1 MSTTARA
8 DLAPLT
14 SMRGIA
20 ALVVVIYHFSG
31 GFLPNL
37 DLAATTGLVSKGYL
51 WVDFFFV
58 LSGFILSHA
67 YADRFSDTVTWAS
80 FRAFIDARFARI
92 YPLHFL
98 ILMGFLLLELTKLA
112 LIHLDWGQRV
122 DRPFGDSTDAY
133 GFVLNA
139 LLLQTS
145 GLQSYNTWNGPA
157 WSIGAEFGAYLLF
170 PLLTILVVRHGGS
183 LRLALAGAA
192 LAGLWVISAEGTDLD
207 RTADF
212 GLLRCAF
219 EFTLGILTYR
229 AFLRL
234 PRHLLSGSDPLMLL
248 GAGILLAMHFEWPD
262 VLIPPA
268 YALLI
273 LFLAANQGL
282 PARLLSRAPLVRL
295 GVISYSIYMS
305 HYLVLSVIQVMARAL
320 TGAGVGRN
328 LDAGLSVLVLGL
340 VTLVVVL
347 GSNWLYEAVEEP
359 ARARVKGWLARIG

>member
-8 DLAPLT
+8 DIAPLT

-20 ALVVVIYHFSG
+20 ALAVVVYHFSG
-31 GFLPNL
+31 NFLPNL
-37 DLAATTGLVSKGYL
+37 DLASTTGLVSKGYL

-67 YADRFSDTVTWAS
+67 YADRFRDRVTWAS

-98 ILMGFLLLELTKLA
+98 VLIGFLLLELTKLA
-112 LIHLDWGQRV
+112 LIDLEWGQRV
-122 DRPFGDSTDAY
+122 DQPFGESKNAY
-133 GFVLNA
+133 GFVLNV

-145 GLQSYNTWNGPA
+145 GLQAYPTWNGPA
-157 WSIGAEFGAYLLF
+157 WSIGAEFVAYLLF
-170 PLLTILVVRHGGS
+170 PLLTVLVVRQSGS

-192 LAGLWVISAEGTDLD
+192 LAGLWMISAGGTGLD

-229 AFLRL
+229 TFLML
-234 PRHLLSGSDPLMLL
+234 PRHLLSGSTPLVVL
-248 GAGILLAMHFEWPD
+248 GVGILLAMHFKWPD
-262 VLIPPA
+262 ILIPPA

-273 LFLAANQGL
+273 LFLAANQGM
-282 PARLLSRAPLVRL
+282 PSRLLSRSPLVRL

-305 HYLVLSVIQVMARAL
+305 HFLVLSVIQVVSRAL
-320 TGAGVGRN
+320 TGEGLGRN
-328 LDAGLSVLVLGL
+328 LDGGGSVLVLCL
-340 VTLVVVL
+340 VTLAVVV

-359 ARARVKGWLARIG
+359 ARVRVKGWLARI